1 MAGGTSVTLLH
12 DIRILFDSGTASGL
26 SDRQLLERF
35 TRYGD
40 ASAFEVLVLRHGP
53 MVLRVCRNRLHDPN
67 DAQDAFQATFLIL
80 VRRSGSIRRRD
91 SVGSWLYGVASRV
104 AARVRIGAARRH
116 AVEER
121 AACRVPEAVDTSEG
135 DEAEPEEFGPIVQE
149 EVRRLP
155 EKYRTV
161 VVLCYWQGLT
171 HEQAAAQLGIPLGT
185 VRSRMARARD
195 LLRRRLTRRGLTPLA
210 GVVTAAMDGVS
221 VIRLSPIPAE
231 LMQATVR
238 AAVEVVS
245 GPATGLVVSGA
256 VASLV
261 QRFIWSMTMIKIGGV
276 AAGIVLVGIAGYGV
290 GKAANPAGQSQEL
303 RQVAPERD
311 SGLVR
316 KEQPASP
323 QPQAG
328 TAAPAP
334 RETQSNAPVKIASNV
349 DGEVTIISL
358 PAPGRHVKKGEVIC
372 VLDSAAIQ
380 DQLLGQRVVVES
392 ARAEYQNARLT
403 REVAEIA
410 VVEYQE
416 GIFLSELQDIVGDIQ
431 IAEAELDLAEVE
443 LRAAK
448 LIVPESAKGLGVKRA
463 ELDVFRA
470 KIAIKKAKARRSLL
484 VDYTKPRTIKQLKAE
499 VEKARGDELSKQSI
513 WDLEKTKQARLE
525 RQIANC
531 AIVAPIDGYIRNSR
545 VMGLKVHQQ
554 QTLFEIVPADGAKPQ
569 IPGSSQSTP

>member
-1 MAGGTSVTLLH
+1 M
-12 DIRILFDSGTASGL
+12 
-26 SDRQLLERF
+26 
-35 TRYGD
+35 
-40 ASAFEVLVLRHGP
+40 RHGP

-276 AAGIVLVGIAGYGV
+276 AAGIVLVGMAGYGV

-328 TAAPAP
+328 TA
-334 RETQSNAPVKIASNV
+334 
-349 DGEVTIISL
+349 
-358 PAPGRHVKKGEVIC
+358 C
-372 VLDSAAIQ
+372 
-380 DQLLGQRVVVES
+380 
-392 ARAEYQNARLT
+392 ARAQGNAIERSRKDRLQ
-403 REVAEIA
+403 R
-410 VVEYQE
+410 
-416 GIFLSELQDIVGDIQ
+416 
-431 IAEAELDLAEVE
+431 
-443 LRAAK
+443 
-448 LIVPESAKGLGVKRA
+448 
-463 ELDVFRA
+463 
-470 KIAIKKAKARRSLL
+470 
-484 VDYTKPRTIKQLKAE
+484 
-499 VEKARGDELSKQSI
+499 
-513 WDLEKTKQARLE
+513 
-525 RQIANC
+525 
-531 AIVAPIDGYIRNSR
+531 
-545 VMGLKVHQQ
+545 
-554 QTLFEIVPADGAKPQ
+554 
-569 IPGSSQSTP
+569 